1 MQGYRSRVKTRRSS
15 GNSRGNKRVMI
26 CFFLALLFLLFLWDV
41 AGPYGIWKLHR
52 VREQRKILYAQVI
65 EADRENAMLKKK
77 VDDFKKDRHLQEQE
91 VRKRL
96 GWIKKNE
103 MVYRFVD

>member
-1 MQGYRSRVKTRRSS
+1 M
-15 GNSRGNKRVMI
+15 
-26 CFFLALLFLLFLWDV
+26 ALLFLLFLWDV

-52 VREQRKILYAQVI
+52 VREQRKILYARVI

-91 VRKRL
+91 VRNRL
-96 GWIKKNE
+96 GWIRKNE